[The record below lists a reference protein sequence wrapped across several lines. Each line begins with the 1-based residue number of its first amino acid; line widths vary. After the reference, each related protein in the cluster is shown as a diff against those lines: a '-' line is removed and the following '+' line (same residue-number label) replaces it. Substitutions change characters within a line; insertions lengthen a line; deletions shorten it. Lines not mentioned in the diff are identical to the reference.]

1 MDLRHART
9 FVTVAELGTVSKAAQ
24 QLRIAQPALSRQIS
38 DLEQELGFRL
48 FDRIG
53 RRLALTSEGEQF
65 LGDCRGL
72 LNHAS
77 AVGERAELLR
87 QGDTGVL
94 KVAASPQHIESV
106 LSQFLH
112 RYAQQ
117 YPNVQVQ
124 MFEAAGRESL
134 AMLERGEIHL
144 AQNLL
149 HAVEP
154 NDSRVAILQLQP
166 VELLSVS
173 HPSLIL
179 GRRGS
184 IEIDELLAHPLLL
197 MDSEFVVRRTFD
209 AACRVAGIKPVVR
222 FTSRAPH
229 TLLALAEAGHGV
241 AVIPSQLRTSGYRL
255 RIARITH
262 RQKPLSEPLAMLWDR
277 RRPLPRYA
285 ADYCKMLSEYVR
297 EIFPITAPSISKPSA
312 KRTGSGG
319 ARR

>member
-38 DLEQELGFRL
+38 DLEQELGFTL

-77 AVGERAELLR
+77 AVGERAQLLR
-87 QGDTGVL
+87 QGNTGVL

-112 RYAQQ
+112 RYALQ

-124 MFEAAGRESL
+124 VFEAAGRESL
-134 AMLERGEIHL
+134 AMLERGDIHL

-149 HAVEP
+149 HAVEA
-154 NDSRVAILQLQP
+154 NDSRVAILQLEP
-166 VELLSVS
+166 IELLSVS
-173 HPSLIL
+173 HQSLIL

-209 AACRVAGIKPVVR
+209 AACRLAGTKPVVR

-241 AVIPSQLRTSGYRL
+241 AVIPSQLRTSGYHL
-255 RIARITH
+255 KIARITH

-285 ADYCKMLSEYVR
+285 TDYCKMLREYMR
-297 EIFPITAPSISKPSA
+297 EVFPITAPFVSRPST
-312 KRTGSGG
+312 KRTGSR